1 MIIVSNTSPI
11 SNLIIIGEVSLL
23 QQIYPK
29 VLIPPAVHLEL
40 TRLPIFQPTMIS
52 LLGAGWLEIQA
63 PTNLQLLDTL
73 NQTLDPGEAE
83 AIALAVELST
93 DREQRDEVV
102 RLLIDERLGRNVTAS
117 YGLKL
122 RGLLGILINAK
133 QQELIPVLKPILDRL
148 ISQAGFR
155 VSQSLYARTLQEVG
169 E

>member
-11 SNLIIIGEVSLL
+11 SNLIIIGEISLL
-23 QQIYPK
+23 QKIYPK
-29 VLIPPAVHLEL
+29 ILIPPAVYSEL
-40 TRLPIFQPTMIS
+40 TRLPSLQPTMFS

-63 PTNLQLLDTL
+63 STNLKLLDTL
-73 NQTLDPGEAE
+73 NQTLDSGEAE
-83 AIALAVELST
+83 AIALAVELSA
-93 DREQRDEVV
+93 D
-102 RLLIDERLGRNVTAS
+102 RLLIDERLGRSIAAS

-133 QQELIPVLKPILDRL
+133 QQGLIPVLKPILDRL

-155 VSQSLYARTLQEVG
+155 VSQALYDQTLQEVG

>member
-11 SNLIIIGEVSLL
+11 SNLIIISEISLL

-29 VLIPPAVHLEL
+29 ILIPPAVHSEL
-40 TRLPIFQPTMIS
+40 TRLPTLQPTMVS

-73 NQTLDPGEAE
+73 NQTLDSGEAE
-83 AIALAVELST
+83 AIALAVELSAG
-93 DREQRDEVV
+93 
-102 RLLIDERLGRNVTAS
+102 RLLIDERLGRKVSAS

-122 RGLLGILINAK
+122 RGLLGILIHAK
-133 QQELIPVLKPILDRL
+133 QRGLIPALKPILDRL
-148 ISQAGFR
+148 INQAGFR
-155 VSQSLYARTLQEVG
+155 VSQALYDRTLQEVG